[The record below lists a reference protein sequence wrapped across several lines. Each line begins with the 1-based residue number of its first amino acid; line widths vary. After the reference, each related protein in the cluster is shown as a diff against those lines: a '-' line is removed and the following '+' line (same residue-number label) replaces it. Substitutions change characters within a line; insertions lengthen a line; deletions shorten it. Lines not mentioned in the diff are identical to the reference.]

1 MLVTGIYFHVCEL
14 QHSILNVKIT
24 DRKRTQGGNDMSLG
38 FILGKASRDH
48 QEKLV
53 KEIEELKKKD
63 PRGHFFYL
71 VPNHIKF
78 ASEVRALKM
87 LRAMEQPEERL
98 FAETNV
104 QVFSFTRLAWF
115 FLKNTAFYQIPRLS
129 KAGLNMIVQNI
140 LRMHQDELTVFRGEQ
155 AQLGFVSQ
163 LISQLTELRNGCV
176 SSADLMAIA
185 SSLKNHEKSA
195 ADLQAK
201 IHDLQIIYQAFEQ
214 ATLGKYN
221 ESADLL
227 DEMSRYLVKQNL
239 KHSYFFIAGFSQ
251 LSAGERRL
259 VETLIQH
266 AQHVRI
272 ALVLDKPYIN
282 QQPESHDLFYRSGKL
297 YFELYQRARKNKI
310 PVLMDEYAGKMRT
323 QNKSLLALEDYWIET
338 TKMTPMKKAE
348 IPDEKALQIF
358 QASNRFVETREV
370 ATRIRQ
376 LVTQGYHYRDFLIMT
391 RHLDLYQ
398 NVLQP
403 IFEQFNIPIF
413 VDLQKKMTDH
423 PLVELIN
430 ALFAVKKRYYR
441 YDDMMRLLKTELLI
455 PQIDGHPMKI
465 EAFRECLDLTENMVL
480 KYGFEGRRWLQKEDW
495 VYYRFTETD
504 AGTQTDAEKA
514 KTHKANLIR
523 HFVKEQIAPFLKKVD
538 EVKNGLEAVTLLF
551 NFLIAQNVPQRLLE
565 WRDAEL
571 EKGNIEAAARPEQTW
586 DTFCQLL
593 DEYVLAL
600 GEFEFNNDN
609 FLELLQ
615 SGFEGSEYSQ
625 VPSTLDQVIISESG
639 MVQMN
644 ERKVTFMIGS
654 TDAVMPD
661 SITQNNLLSDADRLK
676 MEPLLQDGQY
686 IAETA
691 DHQMA
696 AEIYLNY
703 LAFMSGSERLYLS
716 YPSSSEDQVG
726 IKPSRYLEHI
736 QQHFSLKVKQV
747 AAEPALSYEPRK
759 FADDFIGTMRT
770 TLTQLL
776 NISRQAHA
784 KKTRLPVFWH
794 YVYQLFQQ
802 DNQIKPLTQKLFESL
817 DYKNIPERLQ
827 PEIVDQL
834 YGKTINTSVSKM
846 EEFYA
851 NQYAYF
857 LKYGLH
863 LQERDVFELS
873 AANTGEFFHLALDS
887 LMKAIAQTGK
897 TIAETSQDEI
907 NQLLHTI
914 LLQIKELPQFQILSS
929 SNRMNYLSRQLIATV
944 RQIGWS
950 IHQQA
955 QRTGMRPL
963 KTEVLF
969 GHVGS
974 QDGLRPLTFE
984 LPHGKKVNVRG
995 KIDRIDHMGVA
1006 GKNYLGIVD
1015 YKSSSHIFDFRDAYY
1030 GLALQMLT
1038 YLNAVMKNLD
1048 LLTVGDKVGTVQ
1060 PAGALYMHLYNP
1072 KLKLKEVAKK
1082 TLDEVLLKKNKYDGL
1097 LVADPVMLE
1106 SLDRQ
1111 LKEKGNG
1118 ESVVYPFRRNKDGS
1132 FKARRHQLV
1141 TYTELQLLLEHNEEL
1156 IRQAALQIFAGADA
1170 LNPALWPNGRSA
1182 LQYSPFKSIFQF
1194 DALLPENNYHRLDP
1208 LSPLDILSTLK
1219 NQKGAQ
1225 MNDEQN

>member
-1 MLVTGIYFHVCEL
+1 
-14 QHSILNVKIT
+14 
-24 DRKRTQGGNDMSLG
+24 MSLG

-48 QEKLV
+48 QKKMVE
-53 KEIEELKKKD
+53 EIALLKKKD
-63 PRGHFFYL
+63 PQGQFFYL

-78 ASEVRALKM
+78 ASEIRALKM
-87 LRAMEQPEERL
+87 LRSMEQPGEPL

-129 KAGLNMIVQNI
+129 KAGLNMVVQNI
-140 LRMHQDELTVFRGEQ
+140 LRMHQDELTVFKGEQ
-155 AQLGFVSQ
+155 TQLGFVSQ
-163 LISQLTELRNGCV
+163 LVSQLTELRNGCV
-176 SSADLMAIA
+176 SSTDLTEIA
-185 SSLKNHEKSA
+185 TSLKKRGDTMV
-195 ADLQAK
+195 DLQAK

-227 DEMSRYLVKQNL
+227 DEMSRYLAKQDL
-239 KHSYFFIAGFSQ
+239 EHSYFFIAGFSQ
-251 LSAGERRL
+251 LTAGERRL

-266 AQHVRI
+266 ARHVRI
-272 ALVLDKPYIN
+272 ALVLDKPYSN
-282 QQPESHDLFYRSGKL
+282 RKPEIHDLFYKSGKL
-297 YFELYQRARKNKI
+297 YFELYQRARETKVPI
-310 PVLMDEYAGKMRT
+310 LLDQYAEKTRI

-338 TKMTPMKKAE
+338 TKMTPMKE
-348 IPDEKALQIF
+348 MCIPDKDALQIF
-358 QASNRFVETREV
+358 QASNRFVEVREV

-376 LVTQGYHYRDFLIMT
+376 LVVQGYHYRDFLIMT

-403 IFEQFNIPIF
+403 VFEQFNIPIF

-441 YDDMMRLLKTELLI
+441 YDDIMRLLKTELLI
-455 PQIDGHPMKI
+455 PQLNGRSM
-465 EAFRECLDLTENMVL
+465 EVGAFRECLDLTENMIL
-480 KYGFEGRRWLQKEDW
+480 KYGFEGKKWLQKEDW
-495 VYYRFTETD
+495 TYYRFTDTD
-504 AGTQTDAEKA
+504 TGTQTDAEQA
-514 KTHKANLIR
+514 KTRKVNLIR
-523 HFVKEQIAPFLKKVD
+523 HFVKEQIAPFFKKID
-538 EVKNGLEAVTLLF
+538 KAKNGLEAATLLC
-551 NFLIAQNVPQRLLE
+551 NFLIAQNVPQRLLG

-571 EKGNIEAAARPEQTW
+571 AKGNIEAAARPEQTW
-586 DTFCQLL
+586 ETFCQLL
-593 DEYVLAL
+593 DEYVLTL
-600 GEFEFNNDN
+600 GEFEFNSEN

-644 ERKVTFMIGS
+644 ERKITFMIGS
-654 TDAVMPD
+654 TDTVMPD
-661 SITQNNLLSDADRLK
+661 SITQNSLLSDADRLK
-676 MEPLLQDGQY
+676 MEPLLQEGQY

-703 LAFMSGSERLYLS
+703 LAFMSSSERLYLS
-716 YPSSSEDQVG
+716 YPCSSDDQIG

-736 QQHFSLKVKQV
+736 QQHFSLKIKKVT
-747 AAEPALSYEPRK
+747 AEPILSDEPRK
-759 FADDFIGTMRT
+759 SVDNFVGTMRT

-776 NISRQAHA
+776 NISRQSHS
-784 KKTRLPVFWH
+784 KRVTLPVFWH
-794 YVYQLFQQ
+794 YIYQLLQQ
-802 DNQIKPLTQKLFESL
+802 NTSIRPLMRKLFESL
-817 DYKNIPERLQ
+817 DYKNIPEKLR
-827 PEIVDQL
+827 PEIIDQL
-834 YGKTINTSVSKM
+834 YGETINTSVSKM

-857 LKYGLH
+857 LKYGLR

-907 NQLLHTI
+907 NQLLQKI
-914 LLQIKELPQFQILSS
+914 LLQIRALPQFQILSS
-929 SNRMNYLSRQLIATV
+929 SNRMNYLSRQLLATV

-950 IHQQA
+950 IRQQA
-955 QRTGMRPL
+955 QRTAMRPL

-984 LPHGKKVNVRG
+984 LPYGKKVNVRG
-995 KIDRIDHMGVA
+995 KIDRIDHMDVA
-1006 GKNYLGIVD
+1006 GKDYLGIVD
-1015 YKSSSHIFDFRDAYY
+1015 YKSSSHVFDFRDAYY

-1048 LLTVGDKVGTVQ
+1048 LLATGTKPDEVK

-1082 TLDEVLLKKNKYDGL
+1082 TLDEVLLKKNKYDGI
-1097 LVADPVMLE
+1097 LVADPMMLE
-1106 SLDRQ
+1106 QLDHR
-1111 LKEKGNG
+1111 LNEEGNG
-1118 ESVVYPFRRNKDGS
+1118 ESTVYPFRRNKDGS
-1132 FKARRHQLV
+1132 FKARKHQLV
-1141 TYTELQLLLEHNEEL
+1141 TYEELLLLLEHNEEL
-1156 IRQAALQIFAGADA
+1156 IRQAATQIFAGENA

-1194 DALLPENNYHRLDP
+1194 DALLPENNYHRLEG

-1219 NQKGAQ
+1219 RQKGIKAS
-1225 MNDEQN
+1225 DEKD